1 MKNQA
6 HCSSHIH
13 HKLCLA
19 ASFPL
24 VLKHIFSYQ
33 LLCSILLK
41 MHRVQIRFFSRGA
54 RHHQLPPEICLLSP
68 PPTFPSCHYD
78 SSVILSPSHQPK
90 CLRGVQCTCALRE
103 CIWECI
109 RTLPRGGMYWE
120 IHPPR
125 PERFPKGGDFA
136 PRGPERFPGGEAR
149 GKSRWLR
156 GMYFPMHPDSRQCT
170 SILSAFA
177 GKYCF
182 CGVFF
187 I

>member
-90 CLRGVQCTCALRE
+90 CLGDVHVLCRNVSENVFYSISILHKKSTDIFQKTWRSQIFQISKCPKVTVISTYGEDSGEISKLSEAYFIPVQLEHTRVAGLNTANTNC
-103 CIWECI
+103 
-109 RTLPRGGMYWE
+109 
-120 IHPPR
+120 
-125 PERFPKGGDFA
+125 PKGCS
-136 PRGPERFPGGEAR
+136 P
-149 GKSRWLR
+149 
-156 GMYFPMHPDSRQCT
+156 
-170 SILSAFA
+170 
-177 GKYCF
+177 
-182 CGVFF
+182 
-187 I
+187 